1 MIEKNKTI
9 LYPDDLKKTVHHTI
23 YVQVQH
29 YSATKFL
36 TYCNCELVASADLVL
51 GNTIINYLI
60 LLENKKNKQ
69 NYNY

>member
-9 LYPDDLKKTVHHTI
+9 LYPDDLKKKHVHHTI

-36 TYCNCELVASADLVL
+36 TYCNSELVASADLVL
-51 GNTIINYLI
+51 GNTFINYLI
-60 LLENKKNKQ
+60 LLEN
-69 NYNY
+69 